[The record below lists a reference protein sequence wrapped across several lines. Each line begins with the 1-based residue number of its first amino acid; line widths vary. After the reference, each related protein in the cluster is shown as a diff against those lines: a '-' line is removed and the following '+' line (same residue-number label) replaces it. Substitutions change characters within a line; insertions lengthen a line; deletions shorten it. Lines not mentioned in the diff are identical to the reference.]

1 MRSVAEEVYA
11 RLDALGISYDATEHP
26 PVHTIADCAPVE
38 RQLHC
43 MVVKN
48 YFLTTKN
55 QKHFYL
61 CLVRPDARF
70 RTADISKQAGSSRLS
85 FANEEQMERLL
96 KVHPGAVSPM
106 GLLFDEEKQ
115 VELLVD
121 GALREVPRL
130 GFHPCDNSRS
140 LAMAGQDFFERFLPA
155 VGRAPRWVEIH
166 DFQEVDAP

>member
-1 MRSVAEEVYA
+1 
-11 RLDALGISYDATEHP
+11 
-26 PVHTIADCAPVE
+26 
-38 RQLHC
+38 
-43 MVVKN
+43 
-48 YFLTTKN
+48 
-55 QKHFYL
+55 
-61 CLVRPDARF
+61 
-70 RTADISKQAGSSRLS
+70 
-85 FANEEQMERLL
+85 MERLL

-140 LAMAGQDFFERFLPA
+140 LAMAGEDFFERFLPA